1 MLELIDKFGY
11 FGIGGIVFIESFGVP
26 APGETAIIAAAAYAG
41 RGHFNIFAVAITAF
55 LAAVIGDSIGYW
67 IGRRGGRPLVH
78 RFGRYVRLTPERLDK
93 VEGFM
98 TRQGPKI
105 VVVARFVEGLR
116 QFNGIV
122 AGVAGMPFPE
132 FLAWN
137 ATGAALWVGLWSTG
151 GYLAGDHIEQI
162 AAAISKYVVV
172 AVIVAVLLLIAYVW
186 RRRRKK
192 RAAPVD
198 NGEEVPD
205 PAA

>member
-1 MLELIDKFGY
+1 MLGLIDQFGY
-11 FGIGGIVFIESFGVP
+11 VGIGGIVFIESFGVP
-26 APGETAIIAAAAYAG
+26 APGETAIIAGAAYAG
-41 RGHFNIFAVAITAF
+41 SGHLNIFAVAVTAF
-55 LAAVIGDSIGYW
+55 LAAVIGDSVGYW

-98 TRQGPKI
+98 TRQGPKV

-116 QFNGIV
+116 QFNGVV

-151 GYLAGDHIEQI
+151 GYFAGDHIEQI
-162 AAAISKYVVV
+162 ASAISRYVVV
-172 AVIVAVLLLIAYVW
+172 AVVVAVLLLLA
-186 RRRRKK
+186 
-192 RAAPVD
+192 
-198 NGEEVPD
+198 
-205 PAA
+205 